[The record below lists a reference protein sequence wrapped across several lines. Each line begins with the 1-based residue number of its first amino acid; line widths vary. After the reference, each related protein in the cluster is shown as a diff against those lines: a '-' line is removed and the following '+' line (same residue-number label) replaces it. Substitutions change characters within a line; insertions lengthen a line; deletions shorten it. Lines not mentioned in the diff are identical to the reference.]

1 MGLLAGAVACTRY
14 NVIAIPPETIDFE
27 LVPFRPVMPGS
38 AVREREGFVPFEP
51 GEPWEIGARKW
62 AFRIRVDKVTP
73 DTTAVNE
80 RVKELIKQEME
91 HVGPVSPKVRQQLRQ
106 QAEDEMMQH
115 PMPKSQIIECVLDEN
130 VLYVGTASKGH
141 LGRVTEML
149 KRVGVEVEFKTPWL
163 DAGQEDL
170 MSELVE
176 IKEPGQS
183 IWGCHFL
190 KKLLSDPEVYL
201 EPESGSVK
209 LITPE
214 GVKMGLSGPVL
225 NEVDRRVDDGAEL
238 LSAKLMIEEGFA
250 FALDGLSYRI
260 SAFKMENIK
269 GVHWTEALDERMD
282 KVKQLWEWLD
292 TKYQLLMMSED
303 EEPTSSED

>member
-14 NVIAIPPETIDFE
+14 NVIAVPPDEINFE
-27 LVPFRPVMPGS
+27 LVPFRPVLPGS

-51 GEPWEIGARKW
+51 DEPYEVGARKW

-80 RVKELIKQEME
+80 RVKELVKTELE
-91 HVGPVSPKVRQQLRQ
+91 HVGPISPKVRQQLRQ

-115 PMPKSQIIECVLDEN
+115 PMPKSQIIECVMDEN
-130 VLYVGTASKGH
+130 VLYVGTASKTH
-141 LGRVTEML
+141 LGRVTELL
-149 KRVGVEVEFKTPWL
+149 KRIGVEVDFKTPWL
-163 DAGQEDL
+163 DAGQEDV

-183 IWGCHFL
+183 LWGCHFL
-190 KKLLSDPEVYL
+190 KKLLSDPEVFL

-209 LITPE
+209 LISAE
-214 GVKMGLSGPVL
+214 GVKVGLSGPVL
-225 NEVDRRVDDGAEL
+225 NEVDRMLQDGAEL

-260 SAFKMENIK
+260 SAFKLDIVK
-269 GVHWTEALDERMD
+269 GVHWTEALDTRLD
-282 KVKQLWEWLD
+282 KIKQLWEWLD

-303 EEPTSSED
+303 SEGES